1 LQGGLLV
8 GPSLT
13 VDLGATDLL
22 TSIRYRVGLTGVHDG
37 AEPIRNRGVAATIGI
52 AF

>member
-1 LQGGLLV
+1 LQAGLLV

-22 TSIRYRVGLTGVHDG
+22 TSVRYRIGLTSVYDG
-37 AEPIRNRGVAATIGI
+37 AEPIRNRGIAATIGI